1 MIQLGVPRAPNMP
14 KTREKT
20 HSLASPCGT
29 LWAPFSRLKVRQK
42 GSWILLKVTFPSVK
56 WHVLGGSSFSQQNSL
71 LGPKGSKWGFPGVCL
86 IFPRGQLTWSF
97 SHVFFTYLAQIAPVG
112 SKKESRNGD
121 KKILK
126 KEVQKGDKKR
136 VQNYIKNGSI
146 GYVR

>member
-1 MIQLGVPRAPNMP
+1 MP
-14 KTREKT
+14 VWDQNG
-20 HSLASPCGT
+20 LN
-29 LWAPFSRLKVRQK
+29 
-42 GSWILLKVTFPSVK
+42 
-56 WHVLGGSSFSQQNSL
+56 GG
-71 LGPKGSKWGFPGVCL
+71 PPGIRVV
-86 IFPRGQLTWSF
+86 FPRGQRTWSF

-121 KKILK
+121 KQILK